1 MSLLVIDG
9 LDSLA
14 GGARAS
20 RRRFT
25 ARQRARSGSPNQVAG
40 TVSCIDPRTNKV
52 VKTIRLGLSPH
63 GLIGADG
70 TVWVAVARELI

>member
-1 MSLLVIDG
+1 VIDG

-25 ARQRARSGSPNQVAG
+25 ARTCPVWVTNQVAG
-40 TVSCIDPRTNKV
+40 TVSRIDPRTNKM
-52 VKTIRLGLSPH
+52 VKTIQLGFSPT
-63 GLIGADG
+63 GSSAP
-70 TVWVAVARELI
+70 TAPARVAAAREFI

>member
-1 MSLLVIDG
+1 VIDG

-25 ARQRARSGSPNQVAG
+25 ARTCPVWVTNQVAG
-40 TVSCIDPRTNKV
+40 TVSRIDPRTNKV
-52 VKTIRLGLSPH
+52 VKTIQLGFSPH
-63 GLIGADG
+63 GLVGADG
-70 TVWVAVARELI
+70 TVWVAVAREPI